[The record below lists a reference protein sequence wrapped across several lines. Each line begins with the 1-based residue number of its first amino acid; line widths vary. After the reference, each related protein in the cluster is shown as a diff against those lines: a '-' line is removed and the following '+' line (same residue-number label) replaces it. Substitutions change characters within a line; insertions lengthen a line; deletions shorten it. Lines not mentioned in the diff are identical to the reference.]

1 MTSFY
6 FHSRDT
12 CLIRVKAQVM
22 TREDGGWVPVEEGG
36 YSVVGIYKMD
46 GANLGNRI
54 AYKIVGIFVATQ
66 KVSYDLL

>member
-1 MTSFY
+1 
-6 FHSRDT
+6 
-12 CLIRVKAQVM
+12 M